1 MTNAQGAAGRCAYC
15 TIKEALEVLTLLQ
28 VLETYE
34 KEGIAMIQ
42 RACNDRSYLEALTGL
57 DKLHSEGDAALESVD
72 WDEEED

>member
-1 MTNAQGAAGRCAYC
+1 MTNAQGAARRYAYC
-15 TIKEALEVLTLLQ
+15 TIKDAPEVLTLLQ
-28 VLETYE
+28 VLKTYE
-34 KEGIAMIQ
+34 KEGIAMIE